1 MNAHG
6 GPGFIESVKPDV
18 VRPVQGEVQEGAV
31 VEVEDRSV
39 RNQAAP
45 IAARTAKTAARLTL
59 KN

>member
-31 VEVEDRSV
+31 VEVED
-39 RNQAAP
+39 
-45 IAARTAKTAARLTL
+45 
-59 KN
+59 